1 MSPGEAM
8 LADRSS
14 LPFDWLAMEDDGEA
28 FAALRALPDAGKQS
42 LFAACAARTVKGQL
56 AFEHGARPE
65 LEATVARLGI
75 DFAAHVRPTA
85 ELFWSRLRKDRM
97 LAIAR
102 DTIGVEWA
110 SAHRK
115 DKKAT
120 LAAAME
126 GAFAAGDV
134 PVGVTAEGRAAAL
147 AWAPPGFHA
156 FDLGRIDDGE
166 DGTAEADPAPAEPPA
181 TGTLEET
188 ATDPANSTDDAA
200 AADTPSPDADPAPD
214 DSPQHTS
221 VVESIDSPA
230 VAERLALARARQDEA
245 NAPQRRSDRRRRP
258 QGHRPDGGPRR
269 RRERRSAAGR
279 RSAHAAGSRQR
290 PRLGRPGN
298 PGVPA
303 PRLSHR
309 VHRHPH
315 RPAGSSGGAS
325 LVLVSTTGSFPMSTA
340 QNAVTSEPGNGSATI
355 RARVGDSAIDK
366 VTRLFSA
373 GLADIFTETLQNSRR
388 GGANRVAAT
397 IEQDGD
403 ATRVTLTDD
412 GAGIADPA
420 VLLTFG
426 ESAWKDGIA
435 EAEDPAGFGLLAL
448 SRRGCTLRWRVPGED
463 PSPGFRLVLEPAHFL
478 GRDAA
483 HVVPDDS
490 APWPHGTAVTFE
502 ASEAPHAVRAV
513 LETAARHYPLP
524 VTIDGEV
531 IERRAFLDGALHV
544 EPWKGLVFGVFK
556 DRHAG
561 YRVPDVNFHGLTLP
575 VRLPQIDTVEGGVWS
590 ARADIDS
597 CPDLELVLPA
607 RKEAVETPFL
617 EEMRDAARLA
627 VYRAMAQADPAPR
640 VAWTDWHK
648 AKEAAIDMPEPPA
661 ELRSWRPA
669 IADTDYWDERSAFA
683 GVGTGTLVMQADPE
697 PPEAQALHRALDPAG
712 LQGGSKPALRLFAP
726 EPRFEGYP
734 WYDTLARL
742 TGIETLVT
750 VDGAVRSLD
759 YFTSRENACEPE
771 RPETIVMH
779 LNVLHPPKS
788 PRHCFRKCDTIAV
801 PADLAFAG
809 EAWSSLH
816 DALPLVTADSGIAPE
831 ELARLLRA
839 AYFSPSDDADAD
851 SWETQLTRFE
861 EDALHMSLKLM
872 CSVEEARQR
881 TIADAVWRE
890 IFWLMPRDRTVTIV
904 VRGGKVSV
912 DIGPVCTEAA
922 TDAVT
927 GEAAQ

>member
-1 MSPGEAM
+1 
-8 LADRSS
+8 
-14 LPFDWLAMEDDGEA
+14 
-28 FAALRALPDAGKQS
+28 
-42 LFAACAARTVKGQL
+42 
-56 AFEHGARPE
+56 
-65 LEATVARLGI
+65 
-75 DFAAHVRPTA
+75 
-85 ELFWSRLRKDRM
+85 
-97 LAIAR
+97 
-102 DTIGVEWA
+102 
-110 SAHRK
+110 
-115 DKKAT
+115 
-120 LAAAME
+120 
-126 GAFAAGDV
+126 
-134 PVGVTAEGRAAAL
+134 
-147 AWAPPGFHA
+147 
-156 FDLGRIDDGE
+156 
-166 DGTAEADPAPAEPPA
+166 
-181 TGTLEET
+181 
-188 ATDPANSTDDAA
+188 
-200 AADTPSPDADPAPD
+200 
-214 DSPQHTS
+214 
-221 VVESIDSPA
+221 
-230 VAERLALARARQDEA
+230 
-245 NAPQRRSDRRRRP
+245 
-258 QGHRPDGGPRR
+258 
-269 RRERRSAAGR
+269 
-279 RSAHAAGSRQR
+279 
-290 PRLGRPGN
+290 
-298 PGVPA
+298 
-303 PRLSHR
+303 
-309 VHRHPH
+309 
-315 RPAGSSGGAS
+315 
-325 LVLVSTTGSFPMSTA
+325 MSTA
-340 QNAVTSEPGNGSATI
+340 QNAVTAEPGNGSATI

-403 ATRVTLTDD
+403 TTRVTLIDD

-426 ESAWKDGIA
+426 ESGWKAGIA

-448 SRRGCTLRWRVPGED
+448 SRRGCTLRWRVPGQD
-463 PSPGFRLVLEPAHFL
+463 PSPGYRLALEPAHFL

-502 ASEAPHAVRAV
+502 ASEAPHSVRAF

-524 VTIDGEV
+524 VTIGGETV
-531 IERRAFLDGALHV
+531 ERRAFLDGALHV

-556 DRHAG
+556 DSHAG
-561 YRVPDVNFHGLTLP
+561 YRIPDVNFHGLTLP
-575 VRLPQIDTVEGGVWS
+575 VRLPQIDAVEGGVWS

-617 EEMRDAARLA
+617 EEMREAARLA

-648 AKEAAIDMPEPPA
+648 AKEAWIEMPEPPA
-661 ELRSWRPA
+661 ELRPWRPA

-683 GVGTGTLVMQADPE
+683 GVGTDALVMQADPE
-697 PPEAQALHRALDPAG
+697 PPEAQALHRALGLAG
-712 LQGGSKPALRLFAP
+712 LQDGSKHAP
-726 EPRFEGYP
+726 
-734 WYDTLARL
+734 
-742 TGIETLVT
+742 
-750 VDGAVRSLD
+750 AVRPRATFRRLSLVRRARARHRHRD
-759 YFTSRENACEPE
+759 PCYRGWRRPFIGQLPRSRGGGEPE

-788 PRHCFRKCDTIAV
+788 PRHCFRKCGTIAV

-839 AYFSPSDDADAD
+839 AFFSPSDDADAD

-922 TDAVT
+922 TDAGNV
-927 GEAAQ
+927 EAVQ